1 MAKPAAC
8 LFLATALLGLQ
19 ASSLQAQEQIP
30 FRFNISQETGAAQL
44 IIGDFISDPSLLE
57 AVHSGL
63 PLRIRIR
70 IQLWRDEFFDN
81 QQGDDYQWAAG
92 IIFDPLT
99 RRYGVQTSGRAAAE
113 QDVNTLDEA
122 RSILQQTLAVPLLPS
137 RDGKY
142 YYIAAVEMETLSL
155 SDLEELQRWLK
166 GDLAPVIE
174 GESDVEGALAKGLRR
189 VLVRVLGLPAKRFEL
204 QSESFQIGEGTRA
217 RPG

>member
-1 MAKPAAC
+1 MAKPTAC
-8 LFLATALLGLQ
+8 LFLATALLGLL
-19 ASSLQAQEQIP
+19 ASSLQAQEQEP
-30 FRFNISQETGAAQL
+30 FRFDISQETGAAQL
-44 IIGDFISDPSLLE
+44 IIGDFLSYPSLLE

-63 PLRIRIR
+63 PLRIQIR
-70 IQLWRDEFFDN
+70 IQLWRDGFFDN
-81 QQGDDYQWAAG
+81 QEGDDYQWGAG

-99 RRYGVQTSGRAAAE
+99 RRYRIQTSGRAAAE

-122 RSILQQTLAVPLLPS
+122 RSILQQTLAVPLLPA

-174 GESDVEGALAKGLRR
+174 GESDVEGALAKGVRR
-189 VLVRVLGLPAKRFEL
+189 ILVRVLGLPARRFDL
-204 QSESFQIGEGTRA
+204 QSDPFQIGGGA
-217 RPG
+217 PS

>member
-1 MAKPAAC
+1 LAKATAC
-8 LFLATALLGLQ
+8 FFLATTLLGLQ
-19 ASSLQAQEQIP
+19 ASSLQAQEQVP
-30 FRFNISQETGAAQL
+30 FRFDVSQETGAAQL
-44 IIGDFISDPSLLE
+44 IIGDFLSDPSLLD

-81 QQGDDYQWAAG
+81 QQGEDYQWGAG

-99 RRYGVQTSGRAAAE
+99 RRYRVQTSGRAAAE

-122 RSILQQTLAVPLLPS
+122 RGILQQTLAVPLLPS
-137 RDGKY
+137 RDGN

-189 VLVRVLGLPAKRFEL
+189 VLVRVLGLPAKRFPV
-204 QSESFQIGEGTRA
+204 QSESFRIGGGA
-217 RPG
+217 PS